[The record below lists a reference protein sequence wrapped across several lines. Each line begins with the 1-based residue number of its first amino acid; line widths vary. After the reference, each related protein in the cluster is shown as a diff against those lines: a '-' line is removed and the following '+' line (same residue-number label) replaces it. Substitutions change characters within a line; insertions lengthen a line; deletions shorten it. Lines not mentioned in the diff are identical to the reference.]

1 MCKRDIFAVIIY
13 QGYARVQYIHENE
26 GGATDIQTVN
36 TVLIVFGNSG
46 IMTYNSNIE
55 VHN

>member
-1 MCKRDIFAVIIY
+1 MTIY

-26 GGATDIQTVN
+26 GGATNTQTVN
-36 TVLIVFGNSG
+36 TVLIAFGNSG
-46 IMTYNSNIE
+46 IMTYYSNIE